1 MEVTA
6 KVRHLRMSPKKV
18 RLVTD
23 LVKGMDIEK
32 AEAQLRFV
40 RKAAARPVLKL
51 LRSAKANA
59 EHNFKLE
66 PSGLFIKS
74 IIVDGGPVLHRWR
87 PRAFGRAAPIRKRS
101 SHITLVLE
109 ERGLSGTAKGI
120 GVAVVKEKGEKKVV
134 TKKGAKGQATKKTD
148 VKDAGKKMEA
158 KVEVKTVVKKKTD
171 ARSEKKDP
179 PKKAE

>member
-1 MEVTA
+1 
-6 KVRHLRMSPKKV
+6 MSPKKV

-23 LVKGMDIEK
+23 LVKGMDIDK
-32 AEAQLRFV
+32 AEVQLRFV

-87 PRAFGRAAPIRKRS
+87 PRAFGRATPIRKRS
-101 SHITLVLE
+101 SHITLVLD

-120 GVAVVKEKGEKKVV
+120 GAAVVKERGGKKVV
-134 TKKGAKGQATKKTD
+134 TKKEAKGSADKRPATKKVD
-148 VKDAGKKMEA
+148 AKDTGKRTEA
-158 KVEVKTVVKKKTD
+158 QVVAKPVVKKTD
-171 ARSEKKDP
+171 ARSEKKDS
-179 PKKAE
+179 PKKAK

>member
-23 LVKGMDIEK
+23 LVKGMDIDK

-40 RKAAARPVLKL
+40 RKAAAYPVLKL

-74 IIVDGGPVLHRWR
+74 IVVDGGPVLHRWR
-87 PRAFGRAAPIRKRS
+87 PRAFGRATPIRKRS
-101 SHITLVLE
+101 SHITLVLDV
-109 ERGLSGTAKGI
+109 RGLSGTAKGI
-120 GVAVVKEKGEKKVV
+120 GAAVVKEKDEKKVA
-134 TKKGAKGQATKKTD
+134 AKQED
-148 VKDAGKKMEA
+148 VKKAEA
-158 KVEVKTVVKKKTD
+158 KAAAKQVVKKTD
-171 ARSEKKDP
+171 AKSEKKDS